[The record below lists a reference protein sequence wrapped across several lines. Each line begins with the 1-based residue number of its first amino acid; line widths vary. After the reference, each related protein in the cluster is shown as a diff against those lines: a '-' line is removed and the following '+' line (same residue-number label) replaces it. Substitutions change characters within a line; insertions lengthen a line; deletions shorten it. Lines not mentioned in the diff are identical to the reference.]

1 MNATI
6 ALLMKLLKGLDQGY
20 PDSVTHAMR
29 REFRETIR
37 PLYGDDYM
45 LEYVQHEVEA
55 QDQHVRAL
63 EEYPGEAPEAL
74 REARLDMKYL
84 RKIHAKL
91 DAKWREMNNIMVGYC
106 GTPCNFGCPECAPG
120 GYDHANEV

>member
-6 ALLMKLLKGLDQGY
+6 ATLLKLLKGMDQGY
-20 PDSVTHAMR
+20 PDSVTQSMR

-45 LEYVQHEVEA
+45 LEYVQCEVEE
-55 QDQHVRAL
+55 QDRHLRAL
-63 EEYPGEAPEAL
+63 EEYPGDAVLEIK
-74 REARLDMKYL
+74 EARQELRYL

-91 DAKWREMNNIMVGYC
+91 NAKWREMNNILMGHC
-106 GTPCNFGCPECAPG
+106 GRFCNFGCPECAPG
-120 GYDHANEV
+120 GYDHAGEV